1 MNKNKLTKLKLA
13 LQKLLVEYTA
23 LTTDK
28 GILYFEEDDIKT
40 DIQVYLE
47 DETGEKQVAEPGTYE
62 TETQIITVANGRI
75 TEIIEKT
82 TEENMTDEKTKKKE
96 AFEAQKMNFEATY
109 QEVQRNI
116 YNEFEKNH
124 IYCYIVE
131 NTNTYAVVSIWDEDE
146 LTDKLFKYNITVDED
161 GKVTLGEGYEVKI
174 EYVAKM
180 EEQTPAPT
188 PVEDTVEPTPTPIEE
203 PTSTPDPAPIE
214 EPADPQPTEKE
225 AELNK
230 EIEELKAKIA
240 ELEAKYYKKK
250 LFPEGVCKFADIF
263 EDYIELAKSD
273 EYQTYLENCRNAW
286 KSGLH
291 GEDFKEFVTQEK
303 MTLYN
308 MDIRF
313 KTMLED
319 KI

>member
-28 GILYFEEDDIKT
+28 GILYFEEDEIKT

-47 DETGEKQVAEPGTYE
+47 DENGDKQTAESGVYE
-62 TETQIITVANGRI
+62 TETQTITVEAGRVK
-75 TEIIEKT
+75 EIIEKT
-82 TEENMTDEKTKKKE
+82 TDENMTDEKTKKKE

-109 QEVQRNI
+109 QEIQKNI
-116 YNEFEKNH
+116 YNALDKAH

-131 NTNTYAVVSIWDEDE
+131 NTNEYVIVSVWDEAE
-146 LTDKLFKYNITVDED
+146 CTDKLFKYNITVDED

-188 PVEDTVEPTPTPIEE
+188 EE
-203 PTSTPDPAPIE
+203 PTTDPTPVPTEEPNPAPTTVD
-214 EPADPQPTEKE
+214 EPSDPQPTEKE
-225 AELNK
+225 VELGK

-240 ELEAKYYKKK
+240 ELESKPAAN
-250 LFPEGVCKFADIF
+250 PVADDF
-263 EDYIELAKSD
+263 ENIKHTFDTKTGNKGLDRLA
-273 EYQTYLENCRNAW
+273 ERL
-286 KSGLH
+286 
-291 GEDFKEFVTQEK
+291 K
-303 MTLYN
+303 MG
-308 MDIRF
+308 F
-313 KTMLED
+313 
-319 KI
+319 

>member
-1 MNKNKLTKLKLA
+1 MNKNKITKLKLA

-28 GILYFEEDDIKT
+28 GILYFEEEEIKN

-47 DETGEKQVAEPGTYE
+47 DENGDKQVAESGVYE
-62 TETQIITVANGRI
+62 TETQTITVANGRI

-82 TEENMTDEKTKKKE
+82 TEEDKGMTDEKTKKKE

-116 YNEFEKNH
+116 YNELDKAH
-124 IYCYIVE
+124 IYGYIVE
-131 NTNTYAVVSIWDEDE
+131 NTNEYVIVSVWDEAE
-146 LTDKLFKYNITVDED
+146 GTDKLFKYNISIDED

-188 PVEDTVEPTPTPIEE
+188 PVEDTVEPTPA
-203 PTSTPDPAPIE
+203 PTDEPAPATDPQPVD

-225 AELNK
+225 VELGK
-230 EIEELKAKIA
+230 EIEALKAKIA
-240 ELEAKYYKKK
+240 ELESKPAANPPTEDFENIKK
-250 LFPEGVCKFADIF
+250 G
-263 EDYIELAKSD
+263 
-273 EYQTYLENCRNAW
+273 LEN
-286 KSGLH
+286 KTGVKGLDNLAERLRQ
-291 GEDFKEFVTQEK
+291 GF
-303 MTLYN
+303 
-308 MDIRF
+308 
-313 KTMLED
+313 
-319 KI
+319 

>member
-28 GILYFEEDDIKT
+28 GILYFEEDNIKT

-47 DETGEKQVAEPGTYE
+47 DETGEKQVADPGTYE

-82 TEENMTDEKTKKKE
+82 NNEPMTEETNKKKE

-109 QEVQRNI
+109 QEIQRNI
-116 YNEFEKNH
+116 YNALDKAH

-131 NTNTYAVVSIWDEDE
+131 NTNEYVIVSVWDEAE
-146 LTDKLFKYNITVDED
+146 GTDKLFKYNITVDED

-174 EYVAKM
+174 EYVAKF

-188 PVEDTVEPTPTPIEE
+188 DEPAPTPVEEPTPAPIEE
-203 PTSTPDPAPIE
+203 PTPAPTD

-225 AELNK
+225 VELNK
-230 EIEELKAKIA
+230 EIEALKAKIA
-240 ELEAKYYKKK
+240 ELESKPAAN
-250 LFPEGVCKFADIF
+250 PP
-263 EDYIELAKSD
+263 
-273 EYQTYLENCRNAW
+273 T
-286 KSGLH
+286 
-291 GEDFKEFVTQEK
+291 EDFENIKNTLNTKTGNKGLDALAERLK
-303 MTLYN
+303 MG
-308 MDIRF
+308 F
-313 KTMLED
+313 
-319 KI
+319 